1 MRNLSIFV
9 SLMHLLDNNGF
20 CVFSIQQ
27 ICNHEFDS
35 ISIKKIETVSRFMNI
50 CQKIKKWV
58 I

>member
-1 MRNLSIFV
+1 MLNLSIFV
-9 SLMHLLDNNGF
+9 SLLHLSYNNGF
-20 CVFSIQQ
+20 CVFNTQQ